1 MRSGCASG
9 EASGRRG
16 GEFPRK
22 GHGRKQRPQWGGFGA
37 RRRRLAA
44 LAQRSS
50 SLGGGRRGGGGG
62 GRGPPQPP
70 RGPILE
76 KIGRGGWA
84 AEGLWGYQGAKGQN
98 LPLCAQLGAAR
109 SRQGESKEVGEVV
122 SKRTSSRGKEGHHV
136 CWGGLISRL
145 LTAVVGK
152 RVCTFHKDRQAST

>member
-1 MRSGCASG
+1 MGGFWGAPPQVGCPCAAQLISG
-9 EASGRRG
+9 G
-16 GEFPRK
+16 GEE
-22 GHGRKQRPQWGGFGA
+22 
-37 RRRRLAA
+37 
-44 LAQRSS
+44 
-50 SLGGGRRGGGGG
+50 GGGGG
-62 GRGPPQPP
+62 QVPSHAPQ
-70 RGPILE
+70 GHLLE